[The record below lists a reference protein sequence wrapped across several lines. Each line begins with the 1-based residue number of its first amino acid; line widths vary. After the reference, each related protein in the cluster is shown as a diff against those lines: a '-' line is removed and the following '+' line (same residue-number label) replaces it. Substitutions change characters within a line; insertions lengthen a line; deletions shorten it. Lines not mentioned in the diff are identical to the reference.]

1 MALKSDRLYI
11 TTTIKHFMNEVA
23 EAGGIATLSTAGSGA
38 ATDQSRNLVT
48 YSATN
53 SGKVPVGLLVNDM
66 VNQNLTKF
74 KLNPHRY
81 EVQKGG
87 KVELARDG
95 FWLTNYIV
103 PGQTI
108 VGGTP
113 AYVGPSGKFSNVMD
127 PGSFMV
133 GQFETTKDE
142 DGYAEIN
149 LHIPGPRPV
158 AGPAGVAQA

>member
-1 MALKSDRLYI
+1 MALKSDRLYG

-38 ATDQSRNLVT
+38 ATDQSRHLVT

-53 SGKVPVGLLVNDM
+53 SGKIPVGLLICDM
-66 VNQNLTKF
+66 VNKDLTRTH
-74 KLNPHRY
+74 LNQCKY

-95 FWLTNYIV
+95 FWLTNFIV

-108 VGGTP
+108 TGGQP
-113 AYVGPSGKFSNVMD
+113 AYVGPSGKLSNVND
-127 PGSFMV
+127 AGSFMV
-133 GQFETTKDE
+133 GQWESTKDE

-149 LHIPGPRPV
+149 LQIPGPRPV